1 MSSYIIG
8 LTGGIGSGKTT
19 VSNEFAK
26 LNIEIIDADVVARQV
41 VEPNTPALTKI
52 AQRFGEDIL
61 LDDGSLNR
69 AKLRELIFANDSD
82 KEWLNN
88 LLHPLIRQEILI
100 QLEQASSPYCLLS
113 APLLFENNLHKLVN
127 RSLVID
133 IDQQTQINRTTKR
146 DKVSKEQVEAIISS
160 QIARQ
165 QRLELADDVI
175 DNSTLSFNVIQ
186 EKVVTLHSTYLELA
200 ESQR

>member
-1 MSSYIIG
+1 MSHYIVG

-41 VEPNTPALTKI
+41 VEPKTPALTKI
-52 AQRFGEDIL
+52 VQRFGEDIL
-61 LDDGSLNR
+61 LDDGCLNR

-82 KEWLNN
+82 KEWLNS
-88 LLHPLIRQEILI
+88 LLHPLIRQEMLI

-133 IDQQTQINRTTKR
+133 IDQQIQINRTAKR
-146 DKVSKEQVEAIISS
+146 DNVSEEQVEAIINS
-160 QIARQ
+160 QIEREK
-165 QRLELADDVI
+165 RLELADDVI
-175 DNSTLSFNVIQ
+175 DNSTLSFSDIQ
-186 EKVVTLHSTYLELA
+186 EKVANLHRVYLELA
-200 ESQR
+200 TPES